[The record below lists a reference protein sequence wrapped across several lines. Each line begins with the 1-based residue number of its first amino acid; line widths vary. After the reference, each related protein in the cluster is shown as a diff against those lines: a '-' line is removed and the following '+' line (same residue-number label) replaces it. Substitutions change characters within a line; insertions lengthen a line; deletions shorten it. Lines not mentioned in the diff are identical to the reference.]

1 MDYNILS
8 VFVIGYHGECIMRH
22 KGFTLIELMIV
33 VAIIG
38 ILAAVAMPTYQNY
51 TARARVIEGFNLAS
65 AAKLAVA
72 ESVLFTNM
80 LPKNQVETGYV
91 SPAATTNVASI
102 HIADKTAA
110 ITITYTQAVG
120 KKSTLILTPTLHDMG
135 DVTWSCH
142 EGTLPEKYRPGVCR
156 S

>member
-1 MDYNILS
+1 
-8 VFVIGYHGECIMRH
+8 MRH

-38 ILAAVAMPTYQNY
+38 ILAAVAMPAYQNY

-72 ESVLFTNM
+72 ESVLFTNT

-91 SPAATTNVASI
+91 SPPATPNVASI

-135 DVTWSCH
+135 DVSWSCH

>member
-1 MDYNILS
+1 MK
-8 VFVIGYHGECIMRH
+8 H

-38 ILAAVAMPTYQNY
+38 ILAAVAMPAYQNY
-51 TARARVIEGFNLAS
+51 TARARVIEGLNLAS
-65 AAKLAVA
+65 AAKLAVE
-72 ESVLFTNM
+72 ESVLLTNA

-91 SPAATTNVASI
+91 SPPPTANVASI

-110 ITITYTQAVG
+110 ITIAYTQAVG
-120 KKSTLILTPTLHDMG
+120 KKSTLILTPSLSEMG
-135 DVTWSCH
+135 DISWSCH

-156 S
+156 